1 MYSPKWILYLYCV
14 FYRILKSFTYL
25 QLLYGIDLLK
35 SKKLKCFKFC
45 FTNSFDRCPKSN
57 GDETRAPTMCLVCGQ
72 MLCSQSYCC
81 QTELD
86 GVKVGAATEH
96 SYKCGA
102 GVGIFLRYV
111 TTLKTNWDFL
121 WLQKIIIFLLLS

>member
-1 MYSPKWILYLYCV
+1 MLHEVYLFCEFAHSISCCFELY
-14 FYRILKSFTYL
+14 FYH
-25 QLLYGIDLLK
+25 
-35 SKKLKCFKFC
+35 
-45 FTNSFDRCPKSN
+45 RCPKSN
-57 GDETRAPTMCLVCGQ
+57 GDDTRAPTMCLVCGQ

-102 GVGIFLRYV
+102 GVGIFLRFVQVIY
-111 TTLKTNWDFL
+111 N
-121 WLQKIIIFLLLS
+121 LLIHS